1 MAALSDF
8 DRRDAE
14 RTARYEIANQVQRYV
29 IRLVD
34 FVKTDVKEALD
45 EAARTGESVDP
56 VALGRAAAH
65 RAFLSYGF
73 GVGTSEPHP
82 AIDAATDTSDLREPM
97 A

>member
-45 EAARTGESVDP
+45 EAARTGKSVDP
-56 VALGRAAAH
+56 VALGRSSAE
-65 RAFLSYGF
+65 RAFLYYGF
-73 GVGTSEPHP
+73 GVGTGDPQP
-82 AIDAATDTSDLREPM
+82 AIDAATDTKDLSEPM